1 MKSVEQDRDDWT
13 SEVRKSE
20 GWTGEQDAVA
30 AIALVVSLAIAA
42 LIFVLLAA
50 IELSP

>member
-1 MKSVEQDRDDWT
+1 MKPVDHDRKQERWT
-13 SEVRKSE
+13 SE

-30 AIALVVSLAIAA
+30 AIALVVCLAIAA

-50 IELSP
+50 VELSP

>member
-1 MKSVEQDRDDWT
+1 MRPVNHDRDTERWA
-13 SEVRKSE
+13 SE

-42 LIFVLLAA
+42 LIFVLIAA
-50 IELSP
+50 VELSP